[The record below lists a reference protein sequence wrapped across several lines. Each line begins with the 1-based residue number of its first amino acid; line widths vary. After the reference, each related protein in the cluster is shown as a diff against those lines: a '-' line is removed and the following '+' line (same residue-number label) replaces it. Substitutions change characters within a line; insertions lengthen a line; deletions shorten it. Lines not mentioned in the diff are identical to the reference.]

1 MAAKQE
7 TYQIDT
13 GEAEV
18 HHEPDG
24 SMVLLVNGVP
34 SSHIVPGEP
43 QRLDFEYM
51 RWIADF
57 LDSVQH
63 RDASD
68 QARWPKPRLTHLGG
82 AACSLPRY
90 FADAWPG
97 SRNTVVEIDGRLAEL
112 ARELF
117 DVPRAPAVKIRVGDA
132 REVTDSF
139 KPATRDVII
148 RDVFANAV
156 TPRELTTVEFYGSVW
171 ASISETGV
179 YVANC
184 GSRADL
190 KEAKEELAGMFEVFP
205 HVAAIADPPMLK
217 GRRYG
222 NIVLIGANTP
232 IEANPQLTRNLL
244 QGAVPAQFK
253 GEQWARSLATT
264 PRHDPEPTP
273 PAGE

>member
-1 MAAKQE
+1 MAAKSE
-7 TYQIDT
+7 TYPIDT

-43 QRLDFEYM
+43 ERLDFEYM

-57 LDSVQH
+57 LNSLQLGDTP
-63 RDASD
+63 
-68 QARWPKPRLTHLGG
+68 RWPKSRLTHLGG
-82 AACSLPRY
+82 AACSLPRC
-90 FADAWPG
+90 FAAAWPG
-97 SRNTVVEIDGRLAEL
+97 SRNTVVEIDSRLAEL

-117 DVPRAPAVKIRVGDA
+117 DVPRSPAVKIRVGDA

-139 KPATRDVII
+139 KPATRDVLI
-148 RDVFANAV
+148 RDVFAQAL
-156 TPRELTTVEFYGSVW
+156 TPRELTTVEFYQQVRTCL
-171 ASISETGV
+171 SENGV

-184 GSRADL
+184 GSHADL
-190 KEAKEELAGMFEVFP
+190 KEAKEELAGMCEVFP

-232 IEANPQLTRNLL
+232 LEASPQLTRDLL
-244 QGAVPAQFK
+244 KGAVPAHFK
-253 GEQWARSLATT
+253 GEQWARNLATT
-264 PRHDPEPTP
+264 PRHD
-273 PAGE
+273 